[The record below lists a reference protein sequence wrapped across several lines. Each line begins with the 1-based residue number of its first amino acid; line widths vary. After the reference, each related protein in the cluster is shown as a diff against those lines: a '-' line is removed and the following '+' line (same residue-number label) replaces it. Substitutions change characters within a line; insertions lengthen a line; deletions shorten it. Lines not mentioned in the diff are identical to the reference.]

1 MFAKEIEYS
10 MERRFASHPNEVKQF
25 DTARLRKEF
34 HIPVIFAPDELKLV
48 LTHEDRMI
56 VGGANPVNGDVVLTT
71 DLKELGVTY
80 FLERRE
86 LGIIN
91 VGGKGSVVVDGTE
104 YEVDFKECLYV
115 GQGSKDVIFKSAD
128 SAKPAKFY
136 LNSAPAHQS
145 YPTTKTT
152 LADSESGAMGGL
164 ENSNER
170 TIHRF
175 IHTNGVQ
182 SAQLVM
188 GMTQLKPGSMWNTMP
203 SHTHPRRMEAYFY
216 FDLPDDSIVF
226 HLMGEPTETR
236 HIVMHNEQAVISP
249 SWSIHSGVGT
259 HNYTFIWS
267 MAGDNKRYD
276 DMDPVGMKELQ

>member
-1 MFAKEIEYS
+1 

-25 DTARLRKEF
+25 DTDRLRKEF
-34 HIPVIFAPDELKLV
+34 HVPVLFVPDELKLV

-56 VGGANPVNGDVVLTT
+56 VGGANPVNKDVELAT

-91 VGGKGSVVVDGTE
+91 VGGSGIVVVDGTE
-104 YEVDFKECLYV
+104 YNIGFKECLYV
-115 GQGSKDVIFKSAD
+115 GQGSKEVIFRSEDA
-128 SAKPAKFY
+128 SKPAKFY

-145 YPTTKTT
+145 YPTVKTT
-152 LADSESGAMGGL
+152 LEDSESGALGSL

-170 TIHRF
+170 TIHRL
-175 IHTNGVQ
+175 IHANGVQ

-203 SHTHPRRMEAYFY
+203 AHTHPRRMEAYFY
-216 FDLPDDSIVF
+216 FGLPEESVVF
-226 HLMGEPTETR
+226 HLMGEPSETR
-236 HIVMHNEQAVISP
+236 HLVMRNEEAVISP

-259 HNYTFIWS
+259 NNYTFIWS
-267 MAGDNKRYD
+267 MCGDNKRYD
-276 DMDPVGMKELQ
+276 DMDPVSMKELR

>member
-1 MFAKEIEYS
+1 

-25 DTARLRKEF
+25 DTDRLRKEF
-34 HIPVIFAPDELKLV
+34 HVPVLFEPDELKLV

-56 VGGANPVNGDVVLTT
+56 VGGANPVNKDVELAT

-91 VGGKGSVVVDGTE
+91 VGGNGIVVVDGTE
-104 YEVDFKECLYV
+104 YNIGFKECLYV
-115 GQGSKDVIFKSAD
+115 GQGSKEVIFRSEDA
-128 SAKPAKFY
+128 SKPAKFY

-145 YPTTKTT
+145 YPTVKTT
-152 LADSESGAMGGL
+152 LEDSESGALGSL

-170 TIHRF
+170 TIHRL
-175 IHTNGVQ
+175 IHANGVQ

-203 SHTHPRRMEAYFY
+203 AHTHPRRMEAYFY
-216 FDLPDDSIVF
+216 FGLPEESVVF
-226 HLMGEPTETR
+226 HLMGEPSETR
-236 HIVMHNEQAVISP
+236 HLVMRNEEAVISP

-259 HNYTFIWS
+259 NNYTFIWS
-267 MAGDNKRYD
+267 MCGDNKRYD
-276 DMDPVGMKELQ
+276 DMDAVSMKELR

>member
-1 MFAKEIEYS
+1 

-25 DTARLRKEF
+25 DTDRLRKEF
-34 HIPVIFAPDELKLV
+34 HVPVLFVPDELKLV

-56 VGGANPVNGDVVLTT
+56 VGGANPVNKDVELAT

-91 VGGKGSVVVDGTE
+91 VGGNGIVVVDGTE
-104 YEVDFKECLYV
+104 YNIGFKECLYV
-115 GQGSKDVIFKSAD
+115 GQGSKEVIFRSEDA
-128 SAKPAKFY
+128 SKPAKFY

-145 YPTTKTT
+145 YPTVKTT
-152 LADSESGAMGGL
+152 LEDSESGALGSL

-170 TIHRF
+170 TIHRL
-175 IHTNGVQ
+175 IHANGVQ

-203 SHTHPRRMEAYFY
+203 AHTHPRRMEAYFY
-216 FDLPDDSIVF
+216 FGLPEESVVF
-226 HLMGEPTETR
+226 HLMGEPSETR
-236 HIVMHNEQAVISP
+236 HLVMRNEEAVISP

-259 HNYTFIWS
+259 NNYTFIWS
-267 MAGDNKRYD
+267 MCGDNKRYD
-276 DMDPVGMKELQ
+276 DMDAVSMKELR

>member
-1 MFAKEIEYS
+1 

-25 DTARLRKEF
+25 DTDRLRKEF
-34 HIPVIFAPDELKLV
+34 HVPVLFVPDELKLV

-56 VGGANPVNGDVVLTT
+56 VGGANPVNKDVELAT
-71 DLKELGVTY
+71 DLKELGVNY

-91 VGGKGSVVVDGTE
+91 VGGNGIVVVDGTE
-104 YEVDFKECLYV
+104 YNIGFKECLYV
-115 GQGSKDVIFKSAD
+115 GQGSKEVIFRSEDA
-128 SAKPAKFY
+128 SKPAKFY

-145 YPTTKTT
+145 YPTVKTT
-152 LADSESGAMGGL
+152 LEDSESGALGSL

-170 TIHRF
+170 TIHRL
-175 IHTNGVQ
+175 IHANGVQ

-203 SHTHPRRMEAYFY
+203 AHTHPRRMEAYFY
-216 FDLPDDSIVF
+216 FGLPEESVVF
-226 HLMGEPTETR
+226 HLMGEPSETR
-236 HIVMHNEQAVISP
+236 HLVMRNEEAVISP

-259 HNYTFIWS
+259 NNYTFIWS
-267 MAGDNKRYD
+267 MCGDNKRYD
-276 DMDPVGMKELQ
+276 DMDAVSMKELR

>member
-1 MFAKEIEYS
+1 

-34 HIPVIFAPDELKLV
+34 HIPVLFAPDELKLV

-56 VGGANPVNGDVVLTT
+56 IGGANPVHQAVLLTT
-71 DLKELGVTY
+71 DLKELGVGY

-86 LGIIN
+86 LGVIN
-91 VGGKGSVVVDGTE
+91 VGGQGTITVDGNEFTLD
-104 YEVDFKECLYV
+104 YKECLYV
-115 GQGSKDVIFKSAD
+115 GQGSQEVIFKSAD
-128 SAKPAKFY
+128 PTKPAKFY
-136 LNSAPAHQS
+136 LNSAPAHQA
-145 YPTTKTT
+145 YPTVKTT
-152 LADSESGAMGGL
+152 LAESESGAMGGL
-164 ENSNER
+164 TNSNER

-203 SHTHPRRMEAYFY
+203 AHTHPRRMEAYFY
-216 FDLPDDSIVF
+216 FELPEDAVVF
-226 HLMGEPTETR
+226 HMMGEPEESR
-236 HIVMHNEQAVISP
+236 HIVMHNDQAVISP

-276 DMDPVGMKELQ
+276 DMDSVGMKELR